1 MEYWQ
6 WTGYRILKHYVNLC
20 NNFAFGIIHCER
32 VCLEIFWN
40 ADGKN
45 EYQRK
50 TSLRNIVF
58 CNKIYQWYKSL
69 PRSLFRKCWSCML
82 IAWINTILAGTEAAT
97 WYVLVKKLFLKISQ
111 YSQEN
116 TYAGVFFNKVAGSL
130 QLY

>member
-1 MEYWQ
+1 
-6 WTGYRILKHYVNLC
+6 
-20 NNFAFGIIHCER
+20 
-32 VCLEIFWN
+32 
-40 ADGKN
+40 
-45 EYQRK
+45 
-50 TSLRNIVF
+50 
-58 CNKIYQWYKSL
+58 
-69 PRSLFRKCWSCML
+69 ML